1 MPIQSSPIKATRRE
15 RRVLITI
22 LILDLLVVGGLL
34 FYVLHPQRT
43 PLTTALLPTPAQKP
57 QAEPMPAPNTTY
69 TSSTAPTVNR
79 TVEAGEE
86 DRVRNVLSSYFDAL
100 NQHAIERAVAL
111 FTDNVEI
118 VIKYGEGY
126 TYQGPK
132 EGLKRYLTTAFS
144 LAPDAV
150 VENVSFTDL
159 SIIGDRA
166 TAQST
171 YVLHSRS
178 YDLLQNVTEYFEL
191 VKQDNVW
198 KISKTEIEISQ

>member
-15 RRVLITI
+15 RRVMITI
-22 LILDLLVVGGLL
+22 VILDFLVIGGLL
-34 FYVLHPQRT
+34 LYVLHPQRT

-57 QAEPMPAPNTTY
+57 QTEPMPTPNTTY

-86 DRVRNVLSSYFDAL
+86 DRVRNVLSSYFDAI

-118 VIKYGEGY
+118 VIKYGDGY

-144 LAPDAV
+144 VAPDAV

-159 SIIGDRA
+159 NVIGDRA

-178 YDLLQNVTEYFEL
+178 YDLLQNVAEYFEL

-198 KISKTEIEISQ
+198 KISKTEIDIGK